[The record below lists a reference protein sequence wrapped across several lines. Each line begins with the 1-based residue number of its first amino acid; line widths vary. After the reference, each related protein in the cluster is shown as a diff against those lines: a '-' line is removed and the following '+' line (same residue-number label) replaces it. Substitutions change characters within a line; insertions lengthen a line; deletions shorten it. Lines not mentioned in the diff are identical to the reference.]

1 MTQSDLWKVEKRLT
15 KRTKQTK
22 KKAELLRLKADHLIE
37 DSTTKGKSES
47 ISTRV
52 VNKKGDLLL
61 SRRKKR

>member
-1 MTQSDLWKVEKRLT
+1 VTQSDLWKVEKRLT